1 MHLSEAKKKS
11 MIEKWVENHK
21 TPVIC
26 PGCNEVIREDEDL
39 ESVEYVK
46 TKRKTE
52 IFFHRECYRKVW
64 RTDKTTKELRIMS
77 DKTIQIN
84 ADQSFRDVLAT
95 ILEGMDN
102 GETDTCAMEF
112 NIGAYKLIIDMTVSV
127 EKGEQTD
134 AEIDT

>member
-1 MHLSEAKKKS
+1 
-11 MIEKWVENHK
+11 
-21 TPVIC
+21 
-26 PGCNEVIREDEDL
+26 
-39 ESVEYVK
+39 
-46 TKRKTE
+46 
-52 IFFHRECYRKVW
+52 
-64 RTDKTTKELRIMS
+64 MS

-127 EKGEQTD
+127 EELESQNNEGVEND
-134 AEIDT
+134 AN

>member
-26 PGCNEVIREDEDL
+26 PGCNEAIREDEDFKG
-39 ESVEYVK
+39 VEYVK

-64 RTDKTTKELRIMS
+64 RQENRQNDEVIEDWADEKEQEL
-77 DKTIQIN
+77 K
-84 ADQSFRDVLAT
+84 
-95 ILEGMDN
+95 
-102 GETDTCAMEF
+102 
-112 NIGAYKLIIDMTVSV
+112 NI
-127 EKGEQTD
+127 
-134 AEIDT
+134 